1 MNNNATKFQEY
12 LTANNITGFTQEE
25 FNDDFHTVMFRSRI
39 VIKGQEVPIAIIL
52 DDSIYR
58 MIRVQLVPSI
68 ENTADVVEYLNK
80 LNAKYKSYKFYLTE
94 QNNLILD
101 SCIMSKDE
109 EDESE
114 VIIALL
120 NTIVKQM
127 QDEYSDLMH
136 VIWSK

>member
-1 MNNNATKFQEY
+1 MNNKAAKFQEY
-12 LTANNITGFTQEE
+12 LTANNITGFNHEE
-25 FNDDFHTVMFRSRI
+25 FSDEFHTVMFRSRI
-39 VIKGQEVPIAIIL
+39 VIKGQEIPMAIIL

-58 MIRVQLVPSI
+58 MIRIQLVSSV
-68 ENTADVVEYLNK
+68 ENTTEVVSYLNK

-101 SCIMSKDE
+101 SCVMGKD

-114 VIIALL
+114 VIIAVL
-120 NTIVKQM
+120 NNIIKQM

-136 VIWSK
+136 VVWSK